1 MLRVHSRKSQVLVR
15 EIPGTV
21 LKPSRVSVC
30 VLARDRHDPAIL
42 LTHISLIS
50 SPLPVLS

>member
-21 LKPSRVSVC
+21 LKPSRVC
-30 VLARDRHDPAIL
+30 VLARDRRDPAIL
-42 LTHISLIS
+42 LTHISLFS
-50 SPLPVLS
+50 SPFPVLS